1 VLPDFSVEAFR
12 AYIYARKS
20 KTTAVKYAQAATRF
34 VSFCSRHNLS
44 MDHLPPGVLSLFSDS
59 LLHEG
64 MKMSSVRAMCSG
76 VSRYVDWCRNKGKNV
91 PVMGSPDLPR
101 SQRPPPNVLTGN
113 ALLSYLALASRLH
126 EPIRTALVL
135 LPFCGLR
142 SFELS
147 KLKLTDIRSI
157 RVPGTHGRPDQD
169 LIAFSVVGKGG
180 KHRVVPL
187 LLDGKPLLIAY
198 LKRWRRTQRGPHL
211 FPMGQRNEPI
221 SPRTLRH
228 HVQAIRKRVGENR
241 LTPHTLRR
249 TYLTTLHRQGLDIP
263 TLTRIAGHAS
273 VQTTV
278 DHYLA
283 LENDTVAGSAAGIR
297 LVERGPHSEKMAAA
311 TAGLSG
317 FLSSS
322 AFSRGVISVPD
333 LPPTPPEDDERFP

>member
-1 VLPDFSVEAFR
+1 MLPDISVESFR
-12 AYIYARKS
+12 AYIYTRKS
-20 KTTAVKYAQAATRF
+20 KTTAVKYAQAATKF
-34 VSFCSRHNLS
+34 VGFCSRHNLS
-44 MDHLPPGVLSLFSDS
+44 IDNLPPGVLSLFSDY
-59 LLHEG
+59 LLHDG

-76 VSRYVDWCRNKGKNV
+76 VSRYIDWCRNKGKNV
-91 PVMGSPDLPR
+91 PTLGSPDLPKG
-101 SQRPPPNVLTGN
+101 QRPPPNVLTGN

-126 EPIRTALVL
+126 EPVRTALVL

-142 SFELS
+142 SFELA
-147 KLKLTDIRSI
+147 KLKLTDIRTL
-157 RVPGTHGRPDQD
+157 RVPGSNGKPAQE
-169 LIAFSVVGKGG
+169 LIAFSVVGKGN

-187 LLDGKPLLIAY
+187 LLDGKPLLLAY
-198 LKRWRRTQRGPHL
+198 LRRWRRPQPGVNL
-211 FPMGQRNEPI
+211 FPMGSRGDAI
-221 SPRTLRH
+221 SARTLRH
-228 HVQAIRKRVGENR
+228 HVQAIRKRVGENK

-283 LENDTVAGSAAGIR
+283 IEQDSIAGAVAGIR
-297 LVERGPHSEKMAAA
+297 LVEKGEHARKMAEA

-322 AFSRGVISVPD
+322 AFDRGVMPVPE
-333 LPPTPPEDDERFP
+333 LPPTPPDERFT